1 MNKYGFSTEKIKAFN
16 AQLMK
21 HIITILPG
29 RVRLPTAFG
38 SPYHSRMMQSITLS
52 VSADHMTQ

>member
-1 MNKYGFSTEKIKAFN
+1 MNKYGFSTEEIKASN

-29 RVRLPTAFG
+29 RVKTP
-38 SPYHSRMMQSITLS
+38 
-52 VSADHMTQ
+52 

>member
-1 MNKYGFSTEKIKAFN
+1 MNKYGFSTEEIKAFN

-21 HIITILPG
+21 QIITILPG

-38 SPYHSRMMQSITLS
+38 SPYHTRPNG
-52 VSADHMTQ
+52 SASEIRSTPR